1 MNNGREVLESPLVYK
16 DGNYQLDYDD
26 LENKLVQSETTLMIF
41 AILTIRQGM
50 FGQRQ
55 SLRKLVSFV

>member
-1 MNNGREVLESPLVYK
+1 MNNGREVLESSLVYK

-26 LENKLVQSETTLMIF
+26 LENKLAQPETTLMIF
-41 AILTIRQGM
+41 AIPTIRQVM

-55 SLRKLVSFV
+55 SLIKLVSFV